1 MISKKHKAIAWVFVM
16 SIHLSELGLLLI
28 DSVFAFLSTFDF
40 LSTVHGDYDKGEIE
54 NVLFVYEKIEYRI
67 QSLLS
72 KNNYWIP
79 SHGC

>member
-40 LSTVHGDYDKGEIE
+40 LSTVHGDMTREEIE
-54 NVLFVYEKIEYRI
+54 NVLFVYEKIKYGI
-67 QSLLS
+67 PSLLS
-72 KNNYWIP
+72 KNNY
-79 SHGC
+79 